1 MFSSG
6 QDPYDPDGTRDGD
19 GVPPRGMPDFGAH
32 FDALR
37 PDAPLPRKVALV
49 RVLMFVGGAC
59 GLALSALFLMGLSV
73 PSETMAEAMRQQA
86 DAASGQS
93 AEFFADVGAVRAMMV
108 AMAAITGVYGA
119 LSTLLAARIRH
130 RTVGVFWGVVLFQSA
145 AGALLLWNLYAGDLL
160 AVVPLGFA
168 ATMVAH
174 MFSREARAHYGLL

>member
-6 QDPYDPDGTRDGD
+6 QDPYDPDGTQHGG

-32 FDALR
+32 LDALR
-37 PDAPLPRKVALV
+37 PDAPLPGKVALV

-73 PSETMAEAMRQQA
+73 SSEAVAEAMRQQA

-93 AEFFADVGAVRAMMV
+93 AEPFSDVETVRAMMA
-108 AMAAITGVYGA
+108 AMAAVTGVYGL
-119 LSTLLAARIRH
+119 LSTLLAARIHH
-130 RTVGVFWGVVLFQSA
+130 RTVGVFWGVVLFQAA
-145 AGALLLWNLYAGDLL
+145 AGALLLWSLAGDYF
-160 AVVPLGFA
+160 AVIPLGFA
-168 ATMVAH
+168 VMMVVH